1 MPDARTASR
10 FGSFFYSLTPFDPG
24 PSPMR
29 QSCACYERCS
39 RAGLALLWVWTMLT
53 ILNDN
58 FSQASYLFVDCL
70 HQRLVLTGV
79 CTVDVHDEHVK
90 SNLGPAKL

>member
-1 MPDARTASR
+1 
-10 FGSFFYSLTPFDPG
+10 
-24 PSPMR
+24 
-29 QSCACYERCS
+29 
-39 RAGLALLWVWTMLT
+39 MLT